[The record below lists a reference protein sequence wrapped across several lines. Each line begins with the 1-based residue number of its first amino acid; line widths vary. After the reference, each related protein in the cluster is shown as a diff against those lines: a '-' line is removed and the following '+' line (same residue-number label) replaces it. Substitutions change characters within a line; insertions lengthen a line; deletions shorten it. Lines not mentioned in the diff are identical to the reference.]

1 MSQTMIRPAQQDV
14 YAAPSASATTTV
26 SVRRALIALAGAA
39 ALASVMV
46 YLVSLVIGL
55 IGA

>member
-14 YAAPSASATTTV
+14 YAAQSASATAPV
-26 SVRRALIALAGAA
+26 SVRRALLALIGAA

-46 YLVSLVIGL
+46 YLVSVVIGL